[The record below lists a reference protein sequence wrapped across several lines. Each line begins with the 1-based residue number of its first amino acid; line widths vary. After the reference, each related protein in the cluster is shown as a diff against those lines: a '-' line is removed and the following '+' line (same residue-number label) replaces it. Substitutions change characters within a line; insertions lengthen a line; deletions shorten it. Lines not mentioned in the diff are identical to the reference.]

1 MANGVV
7 CRDAVLGWAG
17 RRGRSASCTWRRAGV
32 ADSTMLTWSAA
43 TMFRQYMGFVAIKF
57 LKVKGWF
64 QVYADTLLLF
74 SLGSFHKYSF
84 ECVGPH
90 SFIQFNSF
98 V

>member
-1 MANGVV
+1 
-7 CRDAVLGWAG
+7 
-17 RRGRSASCTWRRAGV
+17 
-32 ADSTMLTWSAA
+32 
-43 TMFRQYMGFVAIKF
+43 MFRQYMGFVAIKF